1 MKKYI
6 LAAVMVLGAL
16 AARAQKLDKPR
27 IHKISGDTTLL
38 TKEQVL
44 ANPFTIP
51 GHYLAGNIMKGKDY
65 YLLSF
70 HLKDG
75 MDIQYSVLSGDKAIV
90 KFTDGKLLEIKAI
103 GDTYSSLIS
112 YANPA
117 VSESFLAFDLTDS
130 DVEELKNRKVAV
142 IRINTSMGPFDYDI
156 KDGKSEI
163 IKKQL
168 ELISKK

>member
-6 LAAVMVLGAL
+6 LIAL
-16 AARAQKLDKPR
+16 MASCTFAARAQKLDKPR
-27 IHKISGDTTLL
+27 IDKITGDTTLL

-65 YLLSF
+65 CVLSF

-75 MDIQYSVLSGDKAIV
+75 MDIQYYVLNGDKAIV
-90 KFTDGKLLEIKAI
+90 KFADGKLLELKAI

-117 VSESFLAFDLTDS
+117 VAESSLAFDLTDT
-130 DVEELKNRKVAV
+130 DIAELKNRKIAV
-142 IRINTSMGPFDYDI
+142 IRINTSLGPFDYDI
-156 KDGKSEI
+156 KDGKSEV

-168 ELISKK
+168 ELIMKR